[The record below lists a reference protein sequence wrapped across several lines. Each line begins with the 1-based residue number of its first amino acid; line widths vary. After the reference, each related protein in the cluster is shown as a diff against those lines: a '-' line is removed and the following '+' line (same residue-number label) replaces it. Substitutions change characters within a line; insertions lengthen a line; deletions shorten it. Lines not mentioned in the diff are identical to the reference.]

1 MLSLVGLGVDV
12 VAGAGAGA
20 GAGRVMNSNVKRQNW
35 LPISPTVGT
44 RAVEA
49 CVIVKKWW

>member
-12 VAGAGAGA
+12 VV
-20 GAGRVMNSNVKRQNW
+20 GAGRVMNSNVTKRNW
-35 LPISPTVGT
+35 LPISPTVDT

-49 CVIVKKWW
+49 CAIVKKWW